1 MKNGKASKFNI
12 KIIAIIVIIIIA
24 VSSVVTT
31 QYMLS
36 KSNIELPEM
45 TLTVIGSNGEQKTL
59 NKQDILALEAY
70 TAKGG
75 LKTSGGIISGVGTY
89 TGVISTDLLNLVG
102 GISSEQNLKVVTS
115 DGYPMTYTYNQVV
128 NGQDFTTYN
137 PETGN
142 PVDSTQ
148 PLKLVITYALNGEA
162 IRTDAGP
169 LRMGILGNEGWITE
183 GNLWAKRVIQ
193 LEVINPEPD
202 PTPSSTP
209 TSTTTA
215 SPTSN
220 PTIQPTNSPTAT
232 PNPTPTPWTLVI
244 KGTNEVI
251 MAQTTFESL
260 VTQNPATFTETTTW
274 RGTALYQIV
283 VWAQNNGVIDSSELE
298 SGYVLKV
305 IGTDGQSA
313 TFNNS
318 RINSNQNIIVANT
331 ANNLA
336 LTGTDFPVRLTGSE
350 LVGYE
355 KIKAIEQIEI
365 LPIQEFTLTI
375 VNSEGDSVILFS
387 NDLAKMTSITYD
399 GGSKKSTG
407 TISNVGTYTGVK
419 LIDICKLI
427 GITSSNSV
435 TVKASDGYTTTYT
448 YDQVANGVGF
458 TTYNSLGEIATPTNP
473 VYLIVAYWYD
483 GVNFAPNTGPL
494 KTIVVGI
501 DGLITDSNIAAKQVV
516 EIEIT

>member
-24 VSSVVTT
+24 VSSVVTA
-31 QYMLS
+31 QYILS

-59 NKQDILALEAY
+59 NKQDILALEAF

-89 TGVISTDLLNLVG
+89 TGVIITDLLNLVG

-128 NGQDFTTYN
+128 NGKDFTTYN

-142 PVDSTQ
+142 PADSTQ

-169 LRMGILGNEGWITE
+169 LRIGILGSEGWITE

-193 LEVINPEPD
+193 LEVINPEPTPSTT
-202 PTPSSTP
+202 PTP
-209 TSTTTA
+209 TA

-220 PTIQPTNSPTAT
+220 PTIQPTSSPTAT
-232 PNPTPTPWTLVI
+232 PNPTPTPWTVVI

-274 RGTALYQIV
+274 RGTALYQIA
-283 VWAQNNGVIDSSELE
+283 VWAQNNGVIDGSELE
-298 SGYVLKV
+298 LGYVLKV
-305 IGTDGQSA
+305 IGSDGQSA

-318 RINSNQNIIVANT
+318 RITNNQNIIVANT
-331 ANNLA
+331 ENDLA
-336 LTGTDFPVRLTGSE
+336 LTETSFPLRLTGSE

-365 LPIQEFTLTI
+365 LPIQEFTLTV
-375 VNSEGDSVILFS
+375 VNSEGENVILFS

-407 TISNVGTYTGVK
+407 TISNVGNYTGVK
-419 LIDICKLI
+419 LIDICNLI

-458 TTYNSLGEIATPTNP
+458 TTYDSLGEIATPTNP
-473 VYLIVAYWYD
+473 VYLIVAYWYN